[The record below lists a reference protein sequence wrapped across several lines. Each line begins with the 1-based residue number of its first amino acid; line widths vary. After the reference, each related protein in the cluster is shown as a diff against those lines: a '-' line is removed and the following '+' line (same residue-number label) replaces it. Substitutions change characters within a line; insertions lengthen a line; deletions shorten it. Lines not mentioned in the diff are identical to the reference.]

1 MLFYKCYQYLK
12 HKNKIFDM
20 LDNTSSTESK
30 FKGNK
35 YLIMYKGAAEG
46 WRKVRLADHTQR

>member
-1 MLFYKCYQYLK
+1 MLFYKCYPYLK

-35 YLIMYKGAAEG
+35 YDNVQRSCRRTAESE
-46 WRKVRLADHTQR
+46 TC